1 MNFTDDTPVAP
12 DSGGTIRVKGSRLII
27 DLIVF
32 RYQEGDTVEEIH
44 ESFPTVSVEQI
55 QKTLSWYLANQSEVD
70 DYIRMRDKEAE
81 ILRREIE
88 SQSANKALRE
98 KLQRR
103 KAEFLRRKTQLTKA

>member
-32 RYQEGDTVEEIH
+32 RYQEGDTVEDIH
-44 ESFPTVSVEQI
+44 DSFPTVSVEQI

-70 DYIRMRDKEAE
+70 DYIRKRDKEAE

-103 KAEFLRRKTQLTKA
+103 KAEFLRRKAQLTKA